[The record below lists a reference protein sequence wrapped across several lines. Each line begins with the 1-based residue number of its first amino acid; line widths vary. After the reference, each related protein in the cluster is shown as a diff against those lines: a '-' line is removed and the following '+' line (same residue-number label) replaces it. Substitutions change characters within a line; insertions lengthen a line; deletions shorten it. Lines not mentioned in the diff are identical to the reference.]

1 MRRLCSSVTFST
13 YSEGIR
19 IWILSSVPL
28 ARCGS
33 RGCERF
39 AFALTWTMRFIL
51 PTRRESRLEIR
62 REPRYDTPVCG
73 WRARARVGARVRRVL
88 WERVAKHGNMPA
100 THLSQRGLPSCIS
113 ERNARVSIQ
122 PRTDH
127 EVSAVAKTLPIYVT
141 DTGIPQYKAYYCHYG
156 NDCVPP
162 YNKLTDYFYTLDKI
176 YI

>member
-1 MRRLCSSVTFST
+1 MFFSNFFPLI
-13 YSEGIR
+13 SRASR
-19 IWILSSVPL
+19 IWILRSVPL

-62 REPRYDTPVCG
+62 REPRYDTPVCV
-73 WRARARVGARVRRVL
+73 RARARVGARVRQVL

-100 THLSQRGLPSCIS
+100 THLSRRGLPSCIS
-113 ERNARVSIQ
+113 ERNARVSIR

-127 EVSAVAKTLPIYVT
+127 RSFRGY
-141 DTGIPQYKAYYCHYG
+141 
-156 NDCVPP
+156 
-162 YNKLTDYFYTLDKI
+162 
-176 YI
+176 

>member
-1 MRRLCSSVTFST
+1 MLIFCNLST

-19 IWILSSVPL
+19 IWILSSVPF

-62 REPRYDTPVCG
+62 REPRYDTPVCVP
-73 WRARARVGARVRRVL
+73 WLACTCTRGARRVL

-113 ERNARVSIQ
+113 ARNARVSIQ

-141 DTGIPQYKAYYCHYG
+141 VTGIPQYKAYYCHYG
-156 NDCVPP
+156 NDCVLP
-162 YNKLTDYFYTLDKI
+162 YNKLTDYS
-176 YI
+176 